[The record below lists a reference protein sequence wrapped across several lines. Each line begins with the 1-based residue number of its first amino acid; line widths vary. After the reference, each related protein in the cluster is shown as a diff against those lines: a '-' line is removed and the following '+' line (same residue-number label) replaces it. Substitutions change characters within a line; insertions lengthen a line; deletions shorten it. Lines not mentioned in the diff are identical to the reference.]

1 MERMARSNGRPPIG
15 VIRGAGLYV
24 GALIGPGLLLVPAL
38 GVAAAGPASIIA
50 WAGLLVLSV
59 PLALTFA
66 SLGVRYPEAGG
77 VSTYVRAGLGEA
89 ASVVVGG
96 WFLGSILLGAP
107 AVALMGGYY
116 VADLSGSSSSVAV
129 VVAIAIFVAVLG
141 TNALG
146 VRVSSTAQLVLSSV
160 LVAVLIVSI
169 VFALPHVETS
179 RWVPFAPHGWWA
191 VGTAANILV
200 WLFVGW
206 EAVAQLAGEFR
217 RPAVDLPRAMALAFA
232 VVTVLYLALAVATI
246 SISRDTPS
254 RVPLADL
261 VALGFGHAGRVATAV
276 LAVALT
282 AGCMNVYIASGTKL
296 AGALTSARAMPAWLG
311 KDGSLRPLGFLAV
324 IDLGLLAALVAGVVN
339 ITDLIRASSSLFVGI
354 YVLAVVSAIRILEGR
369 ARLAAIAATVLVVA
383 VAVFSAWYLVVCVV
397 VGGLALLQWAYPRL
411 PSSLRPSNRPSK
423 ANSSSRSARM

>member
-1 MERMARSNGRPPIG
+1 MEHVARSTDRPPIG
-15 VIRGAGLYV
+15 VVRGAGLYV

-66 SLGVRYPEAGG
+66 ALGVRYPEAGG

-96 WFLGSILLGAP
+96 WFLGSILIGAP

-116 VADLSGSSSSVAV
+116 VADLTGSSSTVAV

-146 VRVSSTAQLVLSSV
+146 VRVSSSAQLVLSSV
-160 LVAVLIVSI
+160 LVAVLIVAI
-169 VFALPHVETS
+169 ALALPHVD
-179 RWVPFAPHGWWA
+179 GWWA

-232 VVTVLYLALAVATI
+232 VVTVLYLGLAIATI
-246 SISRDTPS
+246 SISRGMPS
-254 RVPLADL
+254 HVPLADL

-282 AGCMNVYIASGTKL
+282 AGTMNVYIASGTKL
-296 AGALTSARAMPAWLG
+296 AGALADARAMPAWLG
-311 KDGSLRPLGFLAV
+311 KDGSLRSLGLLAV
-324 IDLGLLAALVAGVVN
+324 IDLGLLAVLVAGTVN
-339 ITDLIRASSSLFVGI
+339 LTDLIRASSSLFVGI
-354 YVLAVVSAIRILEGR
+354 YVLAVVSAIRILDGR
-369 ARLAAIAATVLVVA
+369 ARLAAIAATVMVVA
-383 VAVFSAWYLVVCVV
+383 VALFSSWYLVVCVV

-411 PSSLRPSNRPSK
+411 PSSLRPSSRPPN
-423 ANSSSRSARM
+423 ANSSS